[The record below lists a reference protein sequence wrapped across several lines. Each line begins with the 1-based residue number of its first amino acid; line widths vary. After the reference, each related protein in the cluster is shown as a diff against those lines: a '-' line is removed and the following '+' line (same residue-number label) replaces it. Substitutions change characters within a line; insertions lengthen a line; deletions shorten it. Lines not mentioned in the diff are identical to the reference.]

1 MICPACGYENSAED
15 IYCDDCGAQLK
26 QKNESP
32 EAEYD
37 CGVLPLVAEQIVGER
52 YKVVRIIQSDSDCI
66 IYEVKDLAEEAVS
79 QDEAQSEKTEAG
91 GKAGATRPLGGR
103 RLLLCEFPSEP
114 QKAAD
119 IYKPFAA
126 IKNEHVWSFE
136 QILNDEKGEPR
147 YLLGPLAGVSLRD
160 YLMGHKLSPED
171 IVSLGGELLS
181 ALTAINSLGY
191 VYNGI
196 SLDSVWINSADKVCL
211 VRFDRAVKAYHT
223 PLQATVIHGY
233 SSPEAYGLEGGMLTR
248 KSDIFSAGALLYYLL
263 TGREVSLD
271 DNAADAF
278 PATLRLKAKALT
290 KVIVKALKRNPDE
303 RWLSASEMADA
314 LSKCT
319 FASGAAENVSP
330 TPAEYSK
337 TSAACLGRYSIAKKS
352 HVGAVRKINQD
363 AFLELSLSACERDVP
378 TSLHFIGIIDGMGG
392 EAEGD
397 KAASLAVRAIAE
409 ELVRLTLPLRNE
421 RATTV
426 LLPLDPEERNSAI
439 IERVI
444 KKANQTI
451 FEYACK
457 SPARRGMGCTI
468 SCVLL
473 DGDKATFGHVGDT
486 RAYRFARE
494 LDQVT
499 TDHSVVGQ
507 LVQMGMLTREEAR
520 HSPKRSIIYRALGTQ
535 PDIEVE
541 VYKRTVAPGE
551 YLMICCDGIWEYYSD
566 EEMLSFFNS
575 NLSPAEICEQL
586 VATCLERGANDNTT
600 VAVIRHL

>member
-1 MICPACGYENSAED
+1 MICPACGYENSADD

-26 QKNESP
+26 QKNEGTEP
-32 EAEYD
+32 EYD

-52 YKVVRIIQSDSDCI
+52 YKVSKIIQSDSDCI
-66 IYEVKDLAEEAVS
+66 IYEVRDLTEDTAEAEGEE
-79 QDEAQSEKTEAG
+79 QTEKAG
-91 GKAGATRPLGGR
+91 RKAGATRPLGGR
-103 RLLLCEFPSEP
+103 RYLLCEFPSEP
-114 QKAAD
+114 HKAAD
-119 IYKPFAA
+119 IYAPFSAV
-126 IKNEHVWSFE
+126 KNEFLWHFDK
-136 QILNDEKGEPR
+136 IINDEKDEPR
-147 YLLGPLAGVSLRD
+147 YLLGPLAGVSLRT
-160 YLMGHKLSPED
+160 YLAEHKFSPEEL
-171 IVSLGGELLS
+171 IALGENILS
-181 ALTAINSLGY
+181 ALTAVHSLGY
-191 VYNGI
+191 VYNGV
-196 SLDSVWINSADKVCL
+196 SLDSVWINSDNKACL
-211 VRFDRAVKAYHT
+211 VRFDRAVQAYSA

-233 SSPEAYGLEGGMLTR
+233 SAPEAYGLEGGMLTR
-248 KSDIFSAGALLYYLL
+248 KSDIYSVGALLYYLL
-263 TGREVSLD
+263 VGREISLEEP
-271 DNAADAF
+271 AANSF
-278 PATLRLKAKALT
+278 PATLRLKAKSLT
-290 KVIVKALKRNPDE
+290 KVIAKALKRNPDE
-303 RWLSASEMADA
+303 RWLSASEMSDA

-319 FASGAAENVSP
+319 LSGGAAAEAAPPVVS
-330 TPAEYSK
+330 EYAK
-337 TSAACLGRYSIAKKS
+337 TVATSLGRYSIAKKS

-363 AFLELSLSACERDVP
+363 AFLELSLSACERDIP

-426 LLPLDPEERNSAI
+426 LLPIDPEERNSAI
-439 IERVI
+439 IERVV

-457 SPARRGMGCTI
+457 SPARKGMGCTI

-473 DGDKATFGHVGDT
+473 DGDNATFGHVGDT
-486 RAYRFARE
+486 RGYRFGRE

-507 LVQMGMLTREEAR
+507 LVQMGLLTREEAR

-541 VYKRTVAPGE
+541 VYKRTIAPGE
-551 YLMICCDGIWEYYSD
+551 YIMLCCDGIWEYYSD
-566 EEMLSFFNS
+566 EEMFSFFNA
-575 NLSPAEICEQL
+575 NLAPAEICEQL
-586 VATCLERGANDNTT
+586 VSACLERGANDNTT